1 MEIQETLLS
10 SYLTTF
16 TRIDP
21 VMFSAGSISADDAHV
36 FSVGHGM
43 VRRIRGWR
51 GSAGEAHERG
61 GGRARGLDHAPGG
74 HGGQQT
80 RGLRFDVQ
88 RTLRSSKCCCIQ
100 KIWIHH
106 GHYFGVIEIKI
117 ASLYIMPNI

>member
-1 MEIQETLLS
+1 MLTIQ
-10 SYLTTF
+10 SYLAALAGVDTVVLTT
-16 TRIDP
+16 
-21 VMFSAGSISADDAHV
+21 GSVSADDAHV

-80 RGLRFDVQ
+80 RGLG
-88 RTLRSSKCCCIQ
+88 LMSS
-100 KIWIHH
+100 
-106 GHYFGVIEIKI
+106 G
-117 ASLYIMPNI
+117 L